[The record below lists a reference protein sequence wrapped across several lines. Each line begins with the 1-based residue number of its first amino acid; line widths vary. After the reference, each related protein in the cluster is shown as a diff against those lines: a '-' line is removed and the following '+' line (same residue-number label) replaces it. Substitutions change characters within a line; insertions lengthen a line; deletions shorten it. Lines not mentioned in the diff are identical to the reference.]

1 MLLKLAGTLEDNA
14 LKQPYRGAWGQNE
27 VCSMVQSS
35 LQFRMLHSTARLQ
48 VAQPQGTVPKET
60 GNSGDSG
67 KIQAVFLSWVNTW
80 AYPLAICTISF
91 SLISEGAYL

>member
-14 LKQPYRGAWGQNE
+14 LKQPYRGAWGRNE

-48 VAQPQGTVPKET
+48 VAAAAKEQTMQPQGTVPKET
-60 GNSGDSG
+60 GHSGDSG
-67 KIQAVFLSWVNTW
+67 KIQAMFLSWVNTW
-80 AYPLAICTISF
+80 AYP
-91 SLISEGAYL
+91 GYLYHIL

>member
-1 MLLKLAGTLEDNA
+1 
-14 LKQPYRGAWGQNE
+14 
-27 VCSMVQSS
+27 MVQSS

-67 KIQAVFLSWVNTW
+67 KIHCVFLWICVSLCSAILAVFLSWVNTW